1 MNKIYGIIAIFAFA
15 GLLIP
20 TSAIQVE
27 AASDLD
33 YMLKIAQNAKHY
45 IKQNIDQLESSNTQ
59 DWKDRSAILEIYD
72 QSSYEIDQLSTA
84 IKKSDVKSSRELF
97 ISSMDKLKQISLM
110 LNQIAAN
117 QPISKSEMQN
127 KQLPDYTQTIK
138 RYEMNIKKQ
147 IQFSDKLG
155 ANIDFTQIQ
164 NLLKEAKTHIV
175 NGQNEQAKQV
185 LEDIATIGTN
195 IQKTLILI
203 HEENKIVRAQALA
216 ERYIDRINSL
226 IVQAKTSGLSNYVE
240 KLENTKTLLIS
251 SNSTSQISKNIK
263 IVITIHNDIK
273 EINRNNLQQ
282 IDIDEI
288 RLSQT
293 QQITTTL
300 NQLETKAKLL
310 HSDAQGSNKALYY
323 VEKALT
329 IIDYLR
335 NNLDLSEGKI
345 NSYLK
350 QTDQLL
356 SKAEKIVQEAT

>member
-1 MNKIYGIIAIFAFA
+1 MNKIYGIIVIFAFA
-15 GLLIP
+15 GLMIP

-33 YMLKIAQNAKHY
+33 YMLKIAQNAKYY
-45 IKQNIDQLESSNTQ
+45 IKQNIDELKSSNTQ
-59 DWKDRSAILEIYD
+59 EWKDRSAILEIYD
-72 QSSYEIDQLSTA
+72 ESSYEIDQLSA
-84 IKKSDVKSSRELF
+84 VVKKGDVKSSRELF

-127 KQLPDYTQTIK
+127 KKLPDYTQTIK

-147 IQFSDKLG
+147 MQFSDKLG
-155 ANIDFTQIQ
+155 ANINFTKIE
-164 NLLKEAKTHIV
+164 NLLSLAKTHMI
-175 NGQNEQAKQV
+175 NGHNEKAKQV
-185 LEDIATIGTN
+185 LEEIATTGTN
-195 IQKTLILI
+195 IQNTLISI
-203 HEENKIVRAQALA
+203 HEDNKIIRAQALA

-226 IVQAKTSGLSNYVE
+226 IVQAKTSGLPNYVD

-263 IVITIHNDIK
+263 IIITIHNDIK
-273 EINRNNLQQ
+273 QINRNNLQQ

-293 QQITTTL
+293 QQITTEL

-310 HSDAQGSNKALYY
+310 HSDAEGSNKALYY
-323 VEKALT
+323 VEKALSM
-329 IIDYLR
+329 IDSVR
-335 NNLDLSEGKI
+335 NNLDSPEGKI
-345 NSYLK
+345 NVKLK
-350 QTDQLL
+350 QIEQLL
-356 SKAEKIVQEAT
+356 DAAEKIVQEST